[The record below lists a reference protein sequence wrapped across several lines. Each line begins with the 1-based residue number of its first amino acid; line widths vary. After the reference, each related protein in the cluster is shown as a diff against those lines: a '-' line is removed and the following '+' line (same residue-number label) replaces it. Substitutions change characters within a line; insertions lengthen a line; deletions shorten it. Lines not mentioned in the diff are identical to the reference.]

1 MILINKGSTDKFIRK
16 KRSNSIL
23 SFFSAFVFKS
33 LDRKHDGE
41 KLKEVINESFEKLKD
56 KFVVEDNF
64 LTNKKEIL
72 FCYFMIFRAS
82 QQGKEEAKNNIIV
95 KRRKKVIKKIIE
107 RGGEVNNDSFYL
119 SDSWLDIKRKVHKL
133 YGRGCMKC
141 KKEGIETH
149 IDHIMP
155 RSLYPSLELDI
166 HNLQILCRKCNMEK
180 SNKNSIDYRTQE
192 QKNLLSRKYN

>member
-1 MILINKGSTDKFIRK
+1 MILINKETTNKFIHK

-33 LDRKHDGE
+33 LGRKYEGE
-41 KLKEVINESFEKLKD
+41 KLKEVIDESFEKLKD
-56 KFVVEDNF
+56 KFIIEEGF
-64 LTNKKEIL
+64 LNSKKEIL
-72 FCYFMIFRAS
+72 FCYFMIFRTS
-82 QQGKEEAKNNIIV
+82 EQGKEEAKKVVIAR
-95 KRRKKVIKKIIE
+95 KRKKVVKKIIE
-107 RGGEVNNDSFYL
+107 RDGVVDSDSFYL
-119 SDSWLDIKRKVHKL
+119 SDSWIDIKKKVHKL

-166 HNLQILCRKCNMEK
+166 HNLQILCKKCNIEK
-180 SNKNSIDYRTQE
+180 SNKHSTDYRTQG
-192 QKNLLSRKYN
+192 QKNLLSRRYN